1 MSKQAITWIELINKK
16 ISERKAKGLSAGV
29 GDVTGEA
36 KPEWDKIKAGKH
48 DKYVQGKATRKAKKG
63 KKGKKGK
70 KQRKSKKV
78 KPGHK
83 GAPSK
88 TRPGHIDFRT
98 HKGDKYYNRDGH
110 RQDENIEGEKGRP
123 YERRR
128 KAATLSELGKRVEK
142 LEKEVKELKNQDG
155 GAVSVGVKPAAAKT
169 IHTPSNVPKEEKSR
183 IPFLGG
189 GKKRKRSTRKARKA
203 SNHRATKRAR
213 HDSPV
218 YPMSIDSLS
227 KGSPMDISE

>member
-1 MSKQAITWIELINKK
+1 MSKQPITWIELINKK

-128 KAATLSELGKRVEK
+128 KAPTLSELGKRVEK
-142 LEKEVKELKNQDG
+142 LEKEVKELKNQNG
-155 GAVSVGVKPAAAKT
+155 GTTTTTVPLSPKPVKMPEGPHKT
-169 IHTPSNVPKEEKSR
+169 ENTRSAGEIL
-183 IPFLGG
+183 LGG
-189 GKKRKRSTRKARKA
+189 GKERKRRTR
-203 SNHRATKRAR
+203 RAR
-213 HDSPV
+213 R
-218 YPMSIDSLS
+218 
-227 KGSPMDISE
+227 

>member
-16 ISERKAKGLSAGV
+16 ISERKAKGLPAGV

-110 RQDENIEGEKGRP
+110 RQDENIDGEKGRP

-142 LEKEVKELKNQDG
+142 LEKEVKELKNQNG
-155 GAVSVGVKPAAAKT
+155 GTSPSSLNPKT
-169 IHTPSNVPKEEKSR
+169 VMKAEGTHTPSTGKKTSKNTSSSSN
-183 IPFLGG
+183 FLGG
-189 GKKRKRSTRKARKA
+189 GKGRKRRTRKVGGTA
-203 SNHRATKRAR
+203 
-213 HDSPV
+213 
-218 YPMSIDSLS
+218 LS
-227 KGSPMDISE
+227 GSAADLHSSYAHAGISHL

>member
-48 DKYVQGKATRKAKKG
+48 DKYVQGKATRKA

-155 GAVSVGVKPAAAKT
+155 GALASVKGATHDQRMSQPLKVG
-169 IHTPSNVPKEEKSR
+169 EKSSSLKL
-183 IPFLGG
+183 LGG
-189 GKKRKRSTRKARKA
+189 GKKGERSTRKRVRKA
-203 SNHRATKRAR
+203 SKPRATKRAP

-218 YPMSIDSLS
+218 HPMSIDSLS

>member
-1 MSKQAITWIELINKK
+1 MSKQSITWIELINKK
-16 ISERKAKGLSAGV
+16 IAERKAKGLAAGV

-36 KPEWDKIKAGKH
+36 KSEWDDIKAGKH
-48 DKYVQGKATRKAKKG
+48 DKYVQGKATRKA

-110 RQDENIEGEKGRP
+110 RQDENIDGEKGRP

-128 KAATLSELGKRVEK
+128 KAPTLSELGKRVEK
-142 LEKEVKELKNQDG
+142 LEKEVKELKKQEG
-155 GAVSVGVKPAAAKT
+155 GADSAIVQTVIPSG
-169 IHTPSNVPKEEKSR
+169 HTKEETRSQAKEVSNTDR
-183 IPFLGG
+183 KELILGG
-189 GKKRKRSTRKARKA
+189 GKGRKRRTR
-203 SNHRATKRAR
+203 RAR
-213 HDSPV
+213 R
-218 YPMSIDSLS
+218 
-227 KGSPMDISE
+227 